1 MTDTFRRR
9 FALLFCAL
17 GLLVPFAMLQSS
29 AAGAAPL
36 NLETLTG
43 TQAEQ
48 LLESGQI
55 TSVELVKDYYARIA
69 ALSKAG
75 AGLNAVTQLNP
86 LALEEAKNTDKERK
100 KGIILGPLMGV
111 PIGLKDI
118 IDATPMYTS
127 AGDWALRESF
137 PEKDSGVARNLR
149 EHGVV
154 ILGKLGLS
162 EWANSFGS
170 QPSGFSNL
178 TGQVL
183 NANDAAEGPSG
194 SSSGSGAAESAGLVP
209 LTIGTETGGSIISP
223 STAEEIVGLKPTLG
237 LVPGFGIAPIDV
249 SRDTAGPMEKT
260 VSDVAKTLDSLAEVP
275 GTDVEEDEEFEGM
288 EGPNFLKNGD
298 VEPAPF
304 ATVPNYS
311 AALTTSFVQGK
322 RIGYNGNTCTP
333 QPTCTPTPTQ
343 EAVQKAVTA
352 LEAAGAIMV
361 PDAQTT
367 AEKTRNLPANYEAH
381 ATIDEY
387 YAHLGSGVPVH
398 SLLEEVAVDNT
409 NPQEGEKDG
418 NSAHAKESEAEDVFG
433 GKNQKEFEEILPE
446 QKKATQA
453 AIEKMMNEP
462 SGGGGP
468 VIAVVGSVPGAPQAG
483 TPLMVVPGGYTPTQ
497 RRPIGIGIAGGAYD
511 EFNMIGVGYVVEQSL
526 KLQQSPAKVDPA
538 LYRCAHTVPAEPF
551 AGRGHCN
558 PDYVSVTKAISKK
571 PELAPVALETTSA
584 TTLESLMN
592 SKELTS
598 KELVKAELYRIAITN
613 ANGPAIQAVRNLNE
627 GALKEAEASDK
638 LRAKKPKPALGALA
652 GIPVV
657 LDDSIDVFGLPTSA
671 SSIALQDSL
680 PAADSRIVTKLKA
693 AGAIILGD
701 TNTSEL
707 GGVFEGSAMPQGYSS
722 LGGQVLL
729 ASDTNKNI
737 GGSSA
742 GAADSVETG
751 YAPLAIGMETS
762 TEAAQLIAPAGNAG
776 VVGLKPTV
784 GRISRAG
791 VLPVAK
797 SQDSP
802 GPIGQTVTDV
812 ATALGV
818 LAGPDPSDPATL
830 GQPVPNYL
838 SGLSPTALNGKKIAV
853 IEKVTTAPYPEA
865 VAKLTALGASTN
877 EVPNGT
883 APATPSIIPYEFHRD
898 LNTYLSS
905 PKGEN
910 SEGAKSLQQIIEYNS
925 ANPVEGLKYGQAGLV
940 AAQAVETTN
949 PTTKTTYEEN
959 LAKGRKEA
967 QETIDGILK
976 TGGDSA
982 IMVPS
987 GSALVGIADRAG
999 YPVLS
1004 VPAGF
1009 GAENSS
1015 TGGDPIGVDF
1025 IGTAWSEV
1033 GLLAD
1038 GYAFEQGMKAR
1049 QSGPAYMVSE
1059 TNPNPGLS
1067 GAPSETNQSMFR
1079 CVPGSSFFKV
1089 YDCNPGELENQL
1101 PGAEHMSF

>member
-1 MTDTFRRR
+1 
-9 FALLFCAL
+9 
-17 GLLVPFAMLQSS
+17 
-29 AAGAAPL
+29 
-36 NLETLTG
+36 
-43 TQAEQ
+43 
-48 LLESGQI
+48 
-55 TSVELVKDYYARIA
+55 
-69 ALSKAG
+69 
-75 AGLNAVTQLNP
+75 
-86 LALEEAKNTDKERK
+86 
-100 KGIILGPLMGV
+100 
-111 PIGLKDI
+111 
-118 IDATPMYTS
+118 
-127 AGDWALRESF
+127 
-137 PEKDSGVARNLR
+137 
-149 EHGVV
+149 
-154 ILGKLGLS
+154 
-162 EWANSFGS
+162 
-170 QPSGFSNL
+170 
-178 TGQVL
+178 
-183 NANDAAEGPSG
+183 
-194 SSSGSGAAESAGLVP
+194 
-209 LTIGTETGGSIISP
+209 
-223 STAEEIVGLKPTLG
+223 
-237 LVPGFGIAPIDV
+237 
-249 SRDTAGPMEKT
+249 
-260 VSDVAKTLDSLAEVP
+260 
-275 GTDVEEDEEFEGM
+275 
-288 EGPNFLKNGD
+288 
-298 VEPAPF
+298 
-304 ATVPNYS
+304 
-311 AALTTSFVQGK
+311 
-322 RIGYNGNTCTP
+322 
-333 QPTCTPTPTQ
+333 
-343 EAVQKAVTA
+343 
-352 LEAAGAIMV
+352 
-361 PDAQTT
+361 
-367 AEKTRNLPANYEAH
+367 
-381 ATIDEY
+381 
-387 YAHLGSGVPVH
+387 
-398 SLLEEVAVDNT
+398 
-409 NPQEGEKDG
+409 
-418 NSAHAKESEAEDVFG
+418 
-433 GKNQKEFEEILPE
+433 
-446 QKKATQA
+446 
-453 AIEKMMNEP
+453 
-462 SGGGGP
+462 
-468 VIAVVGSVPGAPQAG
+468 
-483 TPLMVVPGGYTPTQ
+483 
-497 RRPIGIGIAGGAYD
+497 
-511 EFNMIGVGYVVEQSL
+511 
-526 KLQQSPAKVDPA
+526 
-538 LYRCAHTVPAEPF
+538 
-551 AGRGHCN
+551 
-558 PDYVSVTKAISKK
+558 
-571 PELAPVALETTSA
+571 
-584 TTLESLMN
+584 
-592 SKELTS
+592 
-598 KELVKAELYRIAITN
+598 
-613 ANGPAIQAVRNLNE
+613 
-627 GALKEAEASDK
+627 
-638 LRAKKPKPALGALA
+638 
-652 GIPVV
+652 
-657 LDDSIDVFGLPTSA
+657 
-671 SSIALQDSL
+671 
-680 PAADSRIVTKLKA
+680 VTKLKA

-751 YAPLAIGMETS
+751 YAPLAIGIETS

-802 GPIGQTVTDV
+802 GPIGQTVADV

-838 SGLSPTALNGKKIAV
+838 SGLSPTALSGKKIAV

-865 VAKLTALGASTN
+865 VAKLTALGATTN
-877 EVPNGT
+877 EVAT
-883 APATPSIIPYEFHRD
+883 PAALVTPSIVPYEFHRD

-905 PKGEN
+905 PKGES

-925 ANPVEGLKYGQAGLV
+925 ANPVEGLKYGQAGLN

-949 PTTKTTYEEN
+949 PTTKATYEEN

-967 QETIDGILK
+967 QEAIDNILK
-976 TGGDSA
+976 SGGDSA

-1079 CVPGSSFFKV
+1079 CVPGSSFFKA